1 MMIEIVAQDDEEWME
16 FVEEGGALERLMQE
30 QKGCLYCDPPRPSQQ
45 SLLSCGGLM
54 AHQHNGVTSNGGS
67 LFNCRE
73 LMGMLHIPQL
83 TASPQG

>member
-1 MMIEIVAQDDEEWME
+1 ME
-16 FVEEGGALERLMQE
+16 FMEEGGALERLLQE
-30 QKGCLYCDPPRPSQQ
+30 QKGCLYCDPPRSSQQ
-45 SLLSCGGLM
+45 SMLSCGGSM
-54 AHQHNGVTSNGGS
+54 THHQPSGVTSNGGS